1 MKQFLYGISLSLGA
15 FCVSGLVLKYKVSLM
30 FCLLQA
36 VNSTMTPPHPVGG
49 GREKGEGGRVVVR
62 RDQTC

>member
-1 MKQFLYGISLSLGA
+1 MSFFWRKNLVRQFLYGISLSMGA

-36 VNSTMTPPHPVGG
+36 VNSMMTRGK
-49 GREKGEGGRVVVR
+49 RGRVVVR